1 MNNRDDRKAD
11 TYSVPLDDT
20 GRGSMLAGG
29 VIIGLFFGVAG
40 LWAGLAPLGAA
51 VVAPGV
57 IKVEGNRKSIQ
68 HLEGGIIKELRVK
81 EGDRVETGQTLVV
94 LDSTQTGGAVDVLQR
109 QYDDLHAQE
118 ARLIAERDRLP
129 AVRFPGD
136 LLARSAEPDVAT
148 LMRSQTGMFESRRA
162 SLSGQVALLQQK
174 IAQTKE
180 QITGLQALL
189 ASRKRQLESVQGEN
203 TGLRELFQKGYVPR
217 QRMLELERSAAE
229 LEGQVGDT
237 AANIARANQSIAE
250 AALQITQTQNDRST
264 QVATDL
270 RDIQARLLEL
280 LPKLQVAQDTSKRME
295 IRAPYSGY
303 VVGLTVFSVGGVIG
317 RGEKLMDIVPD
328 TQSLT
333 VDASVPVDD
342 IEDLRAGMRAEVRLT
357 AYPARTTPVM
367 LGTITHMSADRL
379 TDNKT
384 GASFYSVLVKIDAAE
399 LEKNRNI
406 ILVPGM
412 TTVVMVPTHERT
424 ALTYL
429 LKPLTEAVNR
439 GMREK

>member
-1 MNNRDDRKAD
+1 
-11 TYSVPLDDT
+11 
-20 GRGSMLAGG
+20 
-29 VIIGLFFGVAG
+29 
-40 LWAGLAPLGAA
+40 
-51 VVAPGV
+51 
-57 IKVEGNRKSIQ
+57 
-68 HLEGGIIKELRVK
+68 
-81 EGDRVETGQTLVV
+81 
-94 LDSTQTGGAVDVLQR
+94 
-109 QYDDLHAQE
+109 
-118 ARLIAERDRLP
+118 
-129 AVRFPGD
+129 
-136 LLARSAEPDVAT
+136 
-148 LMRSQTGMFESRRA
+148 
-162 SLSGQVALLQQK
+162 
-174 IAQTKE
+174 
-180 QITGLQALL
+180 
-189 ASRKRQLESVQGEN
+189 
-203 TGLRELFQKGYVPR
+203 
-217 QRMLELERSAAE
+217 
-229 LEGQVGDT
+229 
-237 AANIARANQSIAE
+237 
-250 AALQITQTQNDRST
+250 
-264 QVATDL
+264 
-270 RDIQARLLEL
+270 
-280 LPKLQVAQDTSKRME
+280 ME

-328 TQSLT
+328 SQSLA

-367 LGTITHMSADRL
+367 HGTITQISADRL

-406 ILVPGM
+406 VLVPGM

>member
-1 MNNRDDRKAD
+1 MNNHDDKQAD
-11 TYSVPLDDT
+11 LYTVALDDT
-20 GRGSMLAGG
+20 GRSSMLAGS
-29 VIIGLFFGVAG
+29 VIIALFFGVAG

-81 EGDRVETGQTLVV
+81 EGDRVEAGQTLVV
-94 LDSTQTGGAVDVLQR
+94 LDSTQTVGAVDVLQR

-136 LLARSAEPDVAT
+136 LMARTAEPDVST

-237 AANIARANQSIAE
+237 AANIARANQTIAE
-250 AALQITQTQNDRST
+250 AALQIAQAQNDRST

-328 TQSLT
+328 SQSLA

-367 LGTITHMSADRL
+367 HGTITQISADRL

-406 ILVPGM
+406 VLVPGM